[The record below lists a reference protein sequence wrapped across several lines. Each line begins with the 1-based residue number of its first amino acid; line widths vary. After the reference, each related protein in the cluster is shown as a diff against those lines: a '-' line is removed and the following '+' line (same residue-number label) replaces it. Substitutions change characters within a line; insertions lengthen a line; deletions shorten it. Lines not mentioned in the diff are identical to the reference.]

1 MRSAEC
7 GILNARGIV
16 DELEIVRR
24 AAAEMDTKVVAEI
37 PRDPTIQACEER
49 NATVIEG
56 APDTSLAERY
66 RMLARSI
73 VG

>member
-1 MRSAEC
+1 
-7 GILNARGIV
+7 
-16 DELEIVRR
+16 LEIVRR

-49 NATVIEG
+49 NATVI
-56 APDTSLAERY
+56 DTSLAERY
-66 RMLARSI
+66 RMLAHLI